1 MPGHDP
7 RDPHGNAD
15 PFALRQAAADPAGIS
30 LDPPPGLQVGFAGW
44 MGLTAGLVEGVIQ
57 PCAVPAEVGAVP
69 EGTKASRCRS
79 CGETRLHYPGDTS
92 DPWKKHFDHCDGV
105 NEALKG

>member
-1 MPGHDP
+1 MPENDRRDP
-7 RDPHGNAD
+7 RGGPD
-15 PFALRQAAADPAGIS
+15 PFALRAAAAEAAGIR
-30 LDPPPGLQVGFAGW
+30 LGPPPGVYEGFAGW
-44 MGLTAGLVEGVIQ
+44 MGLTAGLAEGVIQ

-79 CGETRLHYPGDTS
+79 CGEIRLHYPGDTS

-105 NEALKG
+105 NEALEG